1 MTRRRRRDRR
11 RPLLVYTAV
20 TIVAGALAAVW
31 AAVTFPIDELIS
43 LTSTGGRE
51 GILLGL
57 VFWVAIGL
65 LGGTRVERL
74 HGHGVLTFHLP
85 FIIAAM
91 ALGGPAAGAVVAL
104 VSTIERRELREV
116 PWYGIL
122 ANHASLTLGAIG
134 GGLLMIAIR
143 GWLGSLGYI
152 DPQAIDLVAIVSGGF
167 VLTVVSVALAAGTVM
182 LRDGLTAP
190 ELVRVYDTSFR
201 ATAASE
207 VVLGWILV
215 VTYVS
220 VGWWAAL
227 VCSSLVLVI
236 WQAHDDR
243 ERSRHDAMT
252 GLLSRSSFDE
262 HLTLAISAV
271 DRRDELSALLS
282 IDLDGFKTIND
293 THGHAVGD
301 DVLRVVGER
310 LRTSVRLT
318 DAAVRRGGDEF
329 GVLLRDVP
337 DRPTAEALALRIH
350 ARLCEPIELDDRT
363 VAVGASIGMYVLG
376 TMEKLPTTGRMHD
389 LTDRLMYTAKRSG
402 GGLRIDASASVE
414 RDSLSPPQG
423 EDVPPTRDEPPG
435 SGGPLAA

>member
-1 MTRRRRRDRR
+1 MTRRRRDRR
-11 RPLLVYTAV
+11 RPLLLYTAL
-20 TIVAGALAAVW
+20 TIVAGALVAVW
-31 AAVTFPIDELIS
+31 AAVSFPLDEAIS
-43 LTSTGGRE
+43 LTTTGGRE

-57 VFWVAIGL
+57 VFWVVIGL

-85 FIIAAM
+85 FIIAAT
-91 ALGGPAAGAVVAL
+91 ALGGAAAGALVAL

-122 ANHASLTLGAIG
+122 ANHASLTLGAVG
-134 GGLLMIAIR
+134 GGLVMLAVR
-143 GWLGSLGYI
+143 GWLGAIGYI
-152 DPQAIDLVAIVSGGF
+152 DPQAVELVAIVSGGF
-167 VLTVVSVALAAGTVM
+167 VLTVVSVALAGGTVM

-215 VTYVS
+215 VTFAS
-220 VGWWAAL
+220 IGWWAAL
-227 VCSSLVLVI
+227 VCSTLVLVI

-252 GLLSRSSFDE
+252 GLLSRTSFDE
-262 HLTLAISAV
+262 HLTRAISAV

-293 THGHAVGD
+293 TYGHAVGD
-301 DVLRVVGER
+301 EVIRVVGER

-337 DRPTAEALALRIH
+337 DRSTAERLALRIH
-350 ARLCEPIELDDRT
+350 ARLCDPIELDDRT

-376 TMEKLPTTGRMHD
+376 AMERLPTTGRMHD
-389 LTDRLMYTAKRSG
+389 LTDRLMYAAKQGG
-402 GGLRIDASASVE
+402 GGLHTDASASVG
-414 RDSLSPPQG
+414 RDSMSSPRG
-423 EDVPPTRDEPPG
+423 EDARVTQGDPPDPG
-435 SGGPLAA
+435 GSLAA